1 MLKYRVLDKE
11 RNQFLPTEGL
21 FLSSEGVV
29 YFNWVI
35 QDKEKIEVQPALNLG
50 EKALLDIYIGDAISI
65 KIPDKGTFHFVD
77 NRLFNA
83 NFKYVPKKYD
93 EVIIQIERTNNEL
106 ITYWVLFK
114 LNGEF
119 VKTEDVEGI
128 FDECQQQNTVT
139 DESTG
144 KTKKIVTISETT
156 TKRAI
161 PSDNISLLAS
171 LVALETCSKL
181 YDCTGDYWFDWTKE

>member
-1 MLKYRVLDKE
+1 M
-11 RNQFLPTEGL
+11 
-21 FLSSEGVV
+21 

-35 QDKEKIEVQPALNLG
+35 QDTEKIEVQPALNLG
-50 EKALLDIYIGDAISI
+50 EKVLLDIYIGDAISI
-65 KIPDKGTFHFVD
+65 KIPDKGTFHSVD
-77 NRLFNA
+77 NLLFIS

-93 EVIIQIERTNNEL
+93 EVIVQIERTNNER
-106 ITYWVLFK
+106 IVYWVLFK
-114 LNGEF
+114 LDGGF

-128 FDECQQQNTVT
+128 FDECQQPKNVP

-144 KTKKIVTISETT
+144 KTKKIVTIGETT

-161 PSDNISLLAS
+161 PTDSISLLAD
-171 LVALETCSKL
+171 LAALKTCSKL